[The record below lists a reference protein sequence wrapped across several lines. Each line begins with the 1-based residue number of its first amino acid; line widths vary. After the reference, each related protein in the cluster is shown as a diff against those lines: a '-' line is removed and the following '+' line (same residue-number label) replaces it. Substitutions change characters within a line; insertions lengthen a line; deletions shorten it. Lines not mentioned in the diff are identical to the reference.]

1 MKKKIKTVLLSCLA
15 CASMLAYGVM
25 PVRAVGPGSNCP
37 HEYFALSLDG
47 PTGEYEYLESGHYQ
61 VWGVGH
67 ACLRCGYEYYTDIHL
82 EWDSDHEWADEP
94 SEVEHTD
101 TAIIEIFDCVT
112 DGCSHSLFVYSSVI

>member
-67 ACLRCGYEYYTDIHL
+67 ACLSWGK
-82 EWDSDHEWADEP
+82 DSEHEWADEP